1 MSRPAH
7 PRALFLAG
15 AALIVLVNAVI
26 LAGAAWN
33 RSAQE
38 ARVVLTQRELPPGWD
53 QGLERERSGVSLRLD
68 WRVASGVPD
77 EAQASGFYTRDADWL
92 DLPRLRVL
100 GFDLPDAVPGRED
113 EAQRRRLESNR
124 HLWLVLELDGAA
136 HAAALDAAR
145 QRLER
150 AQAQVDVATDATRA
164 EFANRAK
171 AAREA
176 LDAEREERSRLFVID
191 AGTDSAALRSHYPQR
206 DRYLIL
212 GGRIGVTVQ
221 TWADGETL
229 DPPRYRAH
237 VTALDVESLHVP
249 ARFHDAIATAG
260 NRDAARYRLDVAWGR
275 RHEPWLIAAQRGSPS
290 AGDSN

>member
-1 MSRPAH
+1 MSRAM
-7 PRALFLAG
+7 RSRRLFLAG
-15 AALIVLVNAVI
+15 AALIIAVNAVI
-26 LAGAAWN
+26 LAGAVWN
-33 RSAQE
+33 RSAEE
-38 ARVVLTQRELPPGWD
+38 ARMTLTQRELPPGWNH
-53 QGLERERSGVSLRLD
+53 GLEQERSAISLQLA
-68 WRVASGVPD
+68 WRVMSHEVG
-77 EAQASGFYTRDADWL
+77 EAPPHPHYSREVDWL
-92 DLPRLRVL
+92 DLPRLRAL
-100 GFDLPDAVPGRED
+100 GFDLPDAAPARSD
-113 EAQRRRLESNR
+113 EARRRR
-124 HLWLVLELDGAA
+124 IDGDRGAWLVLELDGAA
-136 HAAALDAAR
+136 HAAAVEAAR
-145 QRLER
+145 RHMEH
-150 AQAQVDVATDATRA
+150 AQAQADAATDATRA

-191 AGTDSAALRSHYPQR
+191 AGTDPAALRSRYPQR

-212 GGRIGVTVQ
+212 GGRVGVTVQ

-260 NRDAARYRLDVAWGR
+260 NRGAARYRLDVAWGR